1 MKALFTS
8 FPASDYIASKKYYE
22 EAIGLRVLREYEG
35 TPHRFTNYDLKGTVL
50 KVYEWTENY
59 YGSGHSGLFVETDDL
74 DSVVDRIRNFD
85 GETNDIVVHEW
96 GGRCC
101 SVKDPFG
108 NMFTLIDAKQK
119 GDA

>member
-22 EAIGLRVLREYEG
+22 EAIGLRALREYEG

-59 YGSGHSGLFVETDDL
+59 YGSEPPRDFRRLRILRGLE
-74 DSVVDRIRNFD
+74 
-85 GETNDIVVHEW
+85 HEQSEAIFP
-96 GGRCC
+96 GG
-101 SVKDPFG
+101 
-108 NMFTLIDAKQK
+108 
-119 GDA
+119 